1 MSFQIVSSVKH
12 PLLMGELSQ
21 LMSIGQSF
29 MDSVQ
34 VELTQRKQSGDEQRL
49 LLIILAYKTENVA
62 KH

>member
-1 MSFQIVSSVKH
+1 
-12 PLLMGELSQ
+12 MGELSK

-29 MDSVQ
+29 MDSAQ
-34 VELTQRKQSGDEQRL
+34 VELTQRIQVGDEQRL